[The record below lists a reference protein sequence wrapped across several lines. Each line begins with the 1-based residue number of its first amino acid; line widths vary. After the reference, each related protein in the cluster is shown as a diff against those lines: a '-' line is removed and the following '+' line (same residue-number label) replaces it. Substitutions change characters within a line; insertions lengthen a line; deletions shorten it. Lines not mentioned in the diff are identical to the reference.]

1 MSDEIDY
8 SRLRGNVSLL
18 GHLLGETIAA
28 AEGDD
33 FLQLIE
39 QIRGLSKQGREEGA
53 LSREPLL
60 AILRELKNEQLVPVA
75 RAFSQ
80 FLNLS
85 NIADQQHTVS
95 RQMDP
100 LLSAS
105 RNLADGM
112 RGLLEEGVSREALVA
127 SIEELNIDLVLTA
140 HPTEITRR
148 TLIHKH
154 TEIGL
159 CLGQLEL
166 EGLTERER
174 ERLHLRLRELITQIW
189 HGDDFR
195 LERPSPVDEAKWG
208 FAVVE
213 DSLWQA
219 VPQFLRRLDKA
230 LFDNCGVNLPLDAA
244 PVSFT
249 SWMGGDRDGN
259 PNVTASVTQ
268 QVLLLSRWQVV
279 DLYLADV
286 NNLVE
291 ELSMVRCSDSLR
303 QWSGDSH
310 EPYRQVLRELRVM
323 LQRTRLSIE
332 AEPEGEPPLEGE
344 LLHSAE
350 QLWQPLHACY
360 QSLVESSMALI
371 ADGALL
377 DLLRKVRCFG
387 VHLVRHDVRQDS
399 SRHTQV
405 LSELTTYLGLGD
417 YGAWEEGARQA
428 FLLQELASRRPLIPP
443 RWQPGAEAQEVLDTC
458 AVVAAQS
465 PDALGAYV
473 ISMARQPSDVLA
485 VHLLLREAGCERNL
499 PVAPLFETLDD
510 LSRAREV
517 VGTLLENS
525 WYRGHIDGRLM
536 VMIGY
541 SDSAKDAGVLAAS
554 WAQYRAQEELL
565 AICDQHGLELTLFHG
580 RGGTIGRGGAPAAEA
595 LLSQPPGS
603 LRHGLRVTEQ
613 GEMIRTKLGWTSLAV
628 KTLARYTTAICRANL
643 LTPPAPP
650 VEWRAVPPGR
660 RPARYRIV
668 APVREQDC

>member
-1 MSDEIDY
+1 LVSDEIDY

-279 DLYLADV
+279 DLYLADI

-332 AEPEGEPPLEGE
+332 AELEGEPPLEGE

-510 LSRAREV
+510 LSRARGSEYPAGKQLV
-517 VGTLLENS
+517 P
-525 WYRGHIDGRLM
+525 WPYRRSPDGDDRLFRFRQ
-536 VMIGY
+536 GCRC
-541 SDSAKDAGVLAAS
+541 A
-554 WAQYRAQEELL
+554 
-565 AICDQHGLELTLFHG
+565 
-580 RGGTIGRGGAPAAEA
+580 
-595 LLSQPPGS
+595 GS
-603 LRHGLRVTEQ
+603 L
-613 GEMIRTKLGWTSLAV
+613 LG
-628 KTLARYTTAICRANL
+628 
-643 LTPPAPP
+643 P
-650 VEWRAVPPGR
+650 VPGPGR
-660 RPARYRIV
+660 TSGDLRPARPGADAVPRS
-668 APVREQDC
+668 RRHHRTRWRTGG